1 VIHKIK
7 SLYEEGNGC
16 SIRETARQLE
26 ISRNTARKYLRLNV
40 EEIQQSQKGERP
52 KRLDSL
58 RDYLSDQLGQYPKLS
73 AVKLG
78 RKLAEKQVVVPVS
91 DRTLRRYIGQLKREL
106 KKESLR
112 RYQPVIDMVPGVQ
125 CQVDLGEMRDVLVGG
140 MPTSVYFAVFVLS
153 YSRLLYV
160 SVGDRPVNTQAF
172 IRMHDEAF
180 RYFGGVVEE
189 CVYDQTKLVAIRE
202 EFREVWLNE
211 AFSRYAAAAGFNVRV
226 CEGYDPE
233 SKGKVE
239 AGVKYVKQDGL
250 YGEAFSSWSGVREQV
265 YQWVDQVANR
275 RVHGTT
281 RRVPGEM
288 FAEREQGVLK
298 PYLTPTETPLG
309 EETNELRRVDKTSL
323 ISYQGTKYSVPMT
336 YQCGHVQVRAEEGR
350 LVVLDPRSQER
361 VAEHALCPERGMI
374 VKNNNHYRDQ
384 SQTIADREA
393 QVVKA
398 AGPELGPQICAVLRA
413 TSPHIYKDQLA
424 GFLKVMAPY
433 ANRPDL
439 ADPLGRLCSRCRL
452 TATFA
457 RDFLAAF
464 YSPRSAPSVS
474 VASAAPLAPRA
485 HLAAYGAVC
494 TAAGGGEA

>member
-1 VIHKIK
+1 MIHKIK
-7 SLYEEGNGC
+7 SLYGEGNGC
-16 SIRETARQLE
+16 SVRETARQLE

-40 EEIQQSQKGERP
+40 EEIQPCQKGERS

-58 RDYLSDQLGQYPKLS
+58 RDYLSDQLDQYPKLS

-250 YGEAFSSWSGVREQV
+250 YGEAFSSWLGVREQV
-265 YQWVDQVANR
+265 YQWVEQVANR

-281 RRVPGEM
+281 RRVPREM

-309 EETNELRRVDKTSL
+309 EEANEIRRVDKTSL

-336 YQCGHVQVRAEEGR
+336 YQCGQVQVRAEEGR
-350 LVVLDPRSQER
+350 LVVLDPRSNER

-393 QVVKA
+393 QVAKV
-398 AGPELGPQICAVLRA
+398 AGPELGPRICAVLRA

-433 ANRPDL
+433 ANRSDL
-439 ADPLGRLCSRCRL
+439 ADPLERLCSRCRL

-464 YSPRSAPSVS
+464 YSPRPAPSVS
-474 VASAAPLAPRA
+474 VASTVPLAPRS

-494 TAAGGGEA
+494 TATGGGEA